1 MLRTAAE
8 HAYASTSAGLV
19 LLGAASVL
27 AALVIVVFVRQPKAR
42 RLTRHGEAAKAS

>member
-27 AALVIVVFVRQPKAR
+27 AALVIVVFVRQPKAA
-42 RLTRHGEAAKAS
+42 GYGPAEPAKAS